1 VTPLPGRLAARLVL
15 AISAIAAAGGCG
27 TEPSDAGP
35 AVYRLAG
42 ADNTATGTLQCFASS
57 WQYEGGGL
65 VRHGDCDVAL
75 RGFEA
80 TLDTTVP
87 MPELVLTARV
97 RLQDGGATTW
107 RVSLPATVQNNTVQ
121 YDFDRF
127 VDPLTSEQVFIAPEA
142 GTLVDGVLTL
152 LMRVSS
158 NNGLPDRTEYARLDP
173 SVFVLTATGTLPT
186 PSDLAPRYTGVWFSG
201 APADYCTPEDPGVPS
216 RCFHQ
221 SFTLASGGGSW
232 AAAYDQVVTMA
243 GVTAGQVSVTAS
255 NLTVSRQNSFVRVA
269 SPGTATP
276 NTPLEFEAEGSLVG
290 RTLTLFTNY
299 RLLDG
304 STLVSPIVAR
314 AE

>member
-1 VTPLPGRLAARLVL
+1 MTPVPGRLAAARLVV
-15 AISAIAAAGGCG
+15 AISTIAAAGGCG

-42 ADNTATGTLQCFASS
+42 ADNTVSGTVECFASS

-75 RGFEA
+75 QSFEA

-97 RLQDGGATTW
+97 LLQDGGATTW

-127 VDPLTSEQVFIAPEA
+127 VDPLTSEQVFIAPVA

-173 SVFVLTATGTLPT
+173 SVFVLTAMGTLPT
-186 PSDLAPRYTGVWFSG
+186 PRPWRLATPGCGSRGRRRTTARRRIRRSRAAASINRSRSRPAG
-201 APADYCTPEDPGVPS
+201 APGRLRTIRSSPWPG
-216 RCFHQ
+216 
-221 SFTLASGGGSW
+221 
-232 AAAYDQVVTMA
+232 
-243 GVTAGQVSVTAS
+243 
-255 NLTVSRQNSFVRVA
+255 
-269 SPGTATP
+269 
-276 NTPLEFEAEGSLVG
+276 
-290 RTLTLFTNY
+290 
-299 RLLDG
+299 
-304 STLVSPIVAR
+304 
-314 AE
+314 